1 MTGNYPNLWVGET
14 QTLSRLSLIVLSL
27 RFRPGF
33 DWDSSFCSI
42 WLTLP
47 IFLQMLCWV
56 SPSQLN
62 QAQNQTETWIYFKN
76 PVAGMEQH
84 TALFTGQPGDF
95 LHPGLFFFYFFLNP
109 EGLGFFF
116 SCRIDCSHCF
126 FQIDSWCK
134 ENSYVI
140 AGYYQA
146 NERVKDARCVGPIFP
161 SVCSFSSYLGL
172 CQQQSFPINH

>member
-1 MTGNYPNLWVGET
+1 MVVFSPRNVTIEIKPFWFYFSARAGQPHIHKRNIPWSPFGRWTVTGNYPSLWVGET

-42 WLTLP
+42 WLMLP

-84 TALFTGQPGDF
+84 TALFTGQTGDF

-109 EGLGFFF
+109 GGLRFFF
-116 SCRIDCSHCF
+116 S
-126 FQIDSWCK
+126 
-134 ENSYVI
+134 
-140 AGYYQA
+140 
-146 NERVKDARCVGPIFP
+146 
-161 SVCSFSSYLGL
+161 LGL
-172 CQQQSFPINH
+172 IVPIAFSRLIPGARRTATW